1 MRILITGGAGFIGS
15 HLGLFLMKQKH
26 DVLFLDNLSFGY
38 KENLISQNSTN
49 QKPHFIKMDIRDQKI
64 GKILEGIDV
73 IFHFAGI
80 SSLPECQTNPGEA
93 YEVNVAGTAN
103 ILQAARRHNVSR
115 VVLSSSS
122 AIYENEAIF
131 PTPENPNP
139 DPTLT
144 YSLSKKH
151 AEEVCH
157 SFQKLYG
164 MDIVILRFFN
174 VYGPHM
180 DFRRPNP
187 PLISY
192 IIQCLL
198 NKETPILHSDG
209 QQARDIIY
217 VDDVIELCE
226 MALTNKKVKN
236 QTFNVGSGKA
246 HTIQEIYNVIV
257 KTFGLTNIRP
267 IYRTSKLLW
276 DKYPQLFEGKYS
288 FQTKFLEKEVNKYTL
303 ASIAKA
309 QKILGWKPKISLEEG
324 LRKTIEFAMKNNR

>member
-15 HLGLFLMKQKH
+15 HLGLFLIQKKC

-38 KENLISQNSTN
+38 TENLISQSNKKL
-49 QKPHFIKMDIRDQKI
+49 KPNFIQMDVRDPKI
-64 GKILEGIDV
+64 GKILEGVGV

-103 ILQAARRHNVSR
+103 ILEAARRYNVGR
-115 VVLSSSS
+115 IVFSSSS
-122 AIYENEAIF
+122 AIYENEVSF
-131 PTPENPNP
+131 PTPENSNPN
-139 DPTLT
+139 PTLT

-187 PLISY
+187 PLVSY
-192 IIQCLL
+192 IIKCLMEHK
-198 NKETPILHSDG
+198 NPILHSDG
-209 QQARDIIY
+209 KQARDMIY
-217 VDDVIELCE
+217 VDDVLKLCE
-226 MALTNKKVKN
+226 IVLIHENAKN
-236 QTFNVGSGKA
+236 QIFNVGSGQA
-246 HTIQEIYNVIV
+246 YTIKEVYQHIV
-257 KTFGLTNIRP
+257 TAFGLTNVKP
-267 IYRTSKLLW
+267 IFRSAELLW
-276 DKYPQLFEGKYS
+276 DKYPHLFEENYP
-288 FQTKFLEKEVNKYTL
+288 FQTKFLEKEVNKHTL
-303 ASIAKA
+303 ASIKKA
-309 QKILGWKPKISLEEG
+309 NKLLGWKPQISLDEG
-324 LRKTIEFAMKNNR
+324 LQKTITFAIKNK